1 MKGVKAMSAATGTIK
16 RFQSDDILT
25 QRVHLPG
32 GVELGETLAK
42 MTEENKK
49 MTEENKKMAEE
60 NKKMTDLVKELA
72 LKVKDLQDKYDT
84 LVVE

>member
-49 MTEENKKMAEE
+49 MTEENKKM
-60 NKKMTDLVKELA
+60 TDLVKELA